1 MYLEHLKMF
10 ATIILRKPEI
20 CKRKYKFKTE
30 QKGEM
35 GGRYEKRTFK
45 IVDQEERV
53 KRNAA

>member
-1 MYLEHLKMF
+1 MF

-35 GGRYEKRTFK
+35 GRRYEKRTFK